1 MKVAG
6 FTIIRNAVLYD
17 YPIIEAIQSILP
29 ICDVV
34 VVAVGQS
41 EDGTLELIKS
51 IADPKIMIVETVW
64 DDSNREGGSVLAI
77 ETNKALSFIP
87 ADVDWAFYI
96 QGDEVL
102 HEKYYSV
109 IVQKMKQFQHNP
121 TIDGLLLDY
130 LHFYGSYNY
139 VGSSLKWYNH
149 EIRIIKPHR
158 SIYSYLDAQG
168 FRKGK
173 NEKLLVKKIDATMYH
188 YGWVKE
194 PSIMQKKIINSS
206 AYWHTDQWIEKNI
219 GKEDAAFDYTAID
232 QLSFFKGIHPQVM
245 LKRINDKNWSFE
257 YDISFNKITWK
268 ERIKKW
274 LVKYLGINTSYQNYK
289 LK

>member
-87 ADVDWAFYI
+87 EDVDWAFYI

-102 HEKYYSV
+102 HEKYYP
-109 IVQKMKQFQHNP
+109 IILQKMIQFQHSS
-121 TIDGLLLDY
+121 TIDGLLFDY

-139 VGSSLKWYNH
+139 IGSSLKWYNH
-149 EIRIIKPHR
+149 EIRIIKPQR

-219 GKEDAAFDYTAID
+219 GKDAAFDYTAID
-232 QLSFFKGIHPQVM
+232 QLTFFKGIHPQVM
-245 LKRINDKNWSFE
+245 LKRISDKNWSFE

>member
-17 YPIIEAIQSILP
+17 YPIVEAIQSILP

-87 ADVDWAFYI
+87 EDVDWAFYI

-102 HEKYYSV
+102 HEKYYP
-109 IVQKMKQFQHNP
+109 IILQKMKQFQHSS
-121 TIDGLLLDY
+121 TIDGLLFDY

-219 GKEDAAFDYTAID
+219 GKEDAVFDYTAID
-232 QLSFFKGIHPQVM
+232 QLTFFKGIHPQVM
-245 LKRINDKNWSFE
+245 LKRISDKNWSFE